1 MDFLKG
7 AASADAIGTVTNAEN
22 LDFYRCETLFDE
34 AELARNGGR
43 DIQHAAR
50 NEWASVVQAN
60 CGRASV
66 FEIGDTDFAGE
77 GECLVGG
84 RAGPRPDLLACRSSP
99 RKNKSTFVV
108 VGTDAGIA
116 ISDGVAHLHR
126 LVVDAANGVGFG
138 FVAFDGSRR
147 AAGEHHKKK
156 G

>member
-7 AASADAIGTVTNAEN
+7 AASANAVRAVANAED
-22 LDFYRCETLFDE
+22 LDFYGCEALFNE
-34 AELARNGGR
+34 AEFARNGRGY
-43 DIQHAAR
+43 IQHAAR

-60 CGRASV
+60 CGRASI
-66 FEIGDTDFAGE
+66 FEVGDTDFAGE

-84 RAGPRPDLLACRSSP
+84 GAGPRPDLFACRSSAG
-99 RKNKSTFVV
+99 KNKAAFIV
-108 VGTDAGIA
+108 VGADAGIA

-147 AAGEHHKKK
+147 AAGEHHKKE